1 MPTLYVTDLDGT
13 LLDSDITVSATT
25 TDIFRRLTAAGAL
38 ITVATART
46 PATVV
51 PLLQGTPT
59 SAPAIVMTGAALW
72 HRSRGCYTDV
82 AYMSS
87 DDVDTALAC
96 CHDCGVYPFVYT
108 LGSEP
113 ISMQVYHAREHLSA
127 AEQVFFDQR
136 RDLVLKHF
144 NLNQPLPA
152 GDNGRTVLFFAMGDS
167 AAISA
172 AAERV
177 SAATECYVSCYPDT
191 YDPTVRLLEIFAP
204 GVSKAAAVQRLR
216 RSVGADRV
224 VVFGDNLNDLDMM
237 RHAADVD
244 VAVANARPEVLE
256 AADVVIGPNTASS
269 VARYIEQDFTAQNS

>member
-1 MPTLYVTDLDGT
+1 MTTLYVTDLDGT

-25 TDIFRRLTAAGAL
+25 TGIFRRLTGAGAL

-51 PLLQGTPT
+51 PLLEGTPT

-72 HRSRGCYTDV
+72 HRSRGCYSDV

-96 CHDCGVYPFVYT
+96 CHACGVYPFVYT

-113 ISMQVYHAREHLSA
+113 VSMQVYHAREHLTA

-144 NLNQPLPA
+144 NLNQPLPE
-152 GDNGRTVLFFAMGDS
+152 GDKRRTVLFFAMGNSD
-167 AAISA
+167 AISA

-191 YDPTVRLLEIFAP
+191 YDPSVRLLEIFAP

-237 RHAADVD
+237 RHAADVS